1 MALTPIQQVKL
12 QVGDMDINFP
22 LLSDDSYNYFLE
34 KNLNNITRASLDAA
48 RSILLILAQRT
59 SESVDIFTVTGG
71 HKSAEQYRLALQLFL
86 KSPELNPV
94 MTSAVIY
101 AGGISK
107 SDMSTNNSKIDTNY
121 VGSVLDSSK
130 NIDSLLNPFD
140 LR

>member
-34 KNLNNITRASLDAA
+34 KNSNNITRASLDAA

-59 SESVDIFTVTGG
+59 SESVDIFTVSGG
-71 HKSAEQYRLALQLFL
+71 NKSAMEYRLALQLFL

-121 VGSVLDSSK
+121 VSSVLDNSV
-130 NIDSLLNPFD
+130 NIDSLTNPFT

>member
-22 LLSDDSYNYFLE
+22 LLSDDSYTYFLE
-34 KNLNNITRASLDAA
+34 KNSNNITRASLDAA

-94 MTSAVIY
+94 MNSAVIY

-121 VGSVLDSSK
+121 VSSVLDNSVS
-130 NIDSLLNPFD
+130 IDSLTNPFT

>member
-34 KNLNNITRASLDAA
+34 KNSNNITRASLDAA

-94 MTSAVIY
+94 MNSAVIY

-121 VGSVLDSSK
+121 VGSVFDSSK

>member
-22 LLSDDSYNYFLE
+22 LLSDDSYTYFLE
-34 KNLNNITRASLDAA
+34 KNSNNITRASLDAA
-48 RSILLILAQRT
+48 RSILLILAQRG
-59 SESVDIFTVTGG
+59 SESVDIFSVTGG
-71 HKSAEQYRLALQLFL
+71 HKSAEQYRLALQLFI

-107 SDMSTNNSKIDTNY
+107 SDMAANNSNIDTNY
-121 VGSVLDSSK
+121 VSTQKDNSK
-130 NIDSLLNPFD
+130 HIDSLINPFIV
-140 LR
+140 R

>member
-34 KNLNNITRASLDAA
+34 KNSNNITRASLDAA

-59 SESVDIFTVTGG
+59 SESVDIFTVSGG
-71 HKSAEQYRLALQLFL
+71 NKSAMEYRLALQLFL

-121 VGSVLDSSK
+121 VSSVLDSSK

>member
-34 KNLNNITRASLDAA
+34 KNSNNITRASLDAA

-59 SESVDIFTVTGG
+59 SESVDIFSVTGG

>member
-94 MTSAVIY
+94 MNSAVIY

>member
-34 KNLNNITRASLDAA
+34 KNSNNITRASLDAA

>member
-34 KNLNNITRASLDAA
+34 KNSNNITRASLDAA

-59 SESVDIFTVTGG
+59 SETVDIFTVSGG
-71 HKSAEQYRLALQLFL
+71 HKSAMEYRLALQLFL

-94 MTSAVIY
+94 MNSAIIY